1 MFGISRHCCL
11 LLTENVPRGVLFTKA
26 NRVIKLYVP
35 RVNTQN
41 GYRTHTHNHSEP
53 PNVNN
58 AHYAYA
64 TLRWCSACFV
74 AYTYVLP
81 TLTFLSLSLSLRRY
95 QDMYNNPIKAT
106 NLEHRDVVLDI
117 LSDARVVGPL
127 LQTGMFHADVN
138 RRNYMYVFGHNSA
151 TGPFAHVSIS
161 PPQWPNGDSNYIL
174 YSAFKLNPAWVGI

>member
-1 MFGISRHCCL
+1 MVS
-11 LLTENVPRGVLFTKA
+11 PPLF
-26 NRVIKLYVP
+26 
-35 RVNTQN
+35 
-41 GYRTHTHNHSEP
+41 S
-53 PNVNN
+53 
-58 AHYAYA
+58 
-64 TLRWCSACFV
+64 
-74 AYTYVLP
+74 
-81 TLTFLSLSLSLRRY
+81 SLRRY

-161 PPQWPNGDSNYIL
+161 PPRCPNGDSNYIL
-174 YSAFKLNPAWVGI
+174 YSAFKLNARGPAGIDPA